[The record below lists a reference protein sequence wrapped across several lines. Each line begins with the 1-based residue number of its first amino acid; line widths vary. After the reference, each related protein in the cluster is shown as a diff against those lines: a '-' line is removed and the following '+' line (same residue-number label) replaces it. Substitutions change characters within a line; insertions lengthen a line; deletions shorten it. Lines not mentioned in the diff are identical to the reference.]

1 MTISKE
7 LLKNTAL
14 KNGIEL
20 DDLALDRFDKYAQ
33 LLIEWNKKIN
43 LTAITEPDEIVHKH
57 FIDSLMLFNSI
68 EIDDDTKIIDVG
80 TGAGLPGVALLIA
93 NPKLEVTLLD
103 GTKKKLNVIENIL
116 SELGLS
122 ATIVHSRA
130 EEAGKLPQYREQ
142 FDVVTARAVSNLR
155 DLSEYCLPFAKVG
168 GVFAPL
174 KATGV
179 NEDLENAKGA
189 IKTLGGEFCKI
200 QEFMLEG
207 CGERNIIIIKKISQT
222 SPKYPRASAQIAKN
236 PLL

>member
-68 EIDDDTKIIDVG
+68 EIMDDTSIIDVG

-93 NPKLEVTLLD
+93 NPNLKITLLD

-130 EEAGKLPQYREQ
+130 EEAGKLPEYREQ

-174 KATGV
+174 KATSV
-179 NEDLENAKGA
+179 KEEVESAKRA
-189 IKTLGGEFCKI
+189 IETLGGEFCKI

-207 CGERNIIIIKKISQT
+207 CGERNIIIVKKISQT

>member
-68 EIDDDTKIIDVG
+68 EINDDTRIIDVG

>member
-68 EIDDDTKIIDVG
+68 EINDDTRIIDVG

-93 NPKLEVTLLD
+93 NPKFEVTLLD

>member
-7 LLKNTAL
+7 LLKQTASQE
-14 KNGIEL
+14 GIQL

-33 LLIEWNKKIN
+33 LLIEWNEKIN

-57 FIDSLMLFNSI
+57 FVDSLMLFNCI
-68 EIDDDTKIIDVG
+68 EIKDDTKLIDVG

-93 NPKLEVTLLD
+93 KPNLDVTLLD
-103 GTKKKLNVIENIL
+103 GTKKKLNVIETIL

-130 EEAGKLPQYREQ
+130 EEAGRLPEYREQ

-174 KATGV
+174 KATGARD
-179 NEDLENAKGA
+179 ELENAKGA

-200 QEFMLEG
+200 EEFMLEA
-207 CGERNIIIIKKISQT
+207 CGERNIIIVRKISQT